1 MDMKNLKAQHQMT
14 REDLIDENRKL
25 RMYIDQLETRINNK
39 IDVFQEGSL
48 TEIIEACTV
57 EARKENQQKK
67 TSFASQKTGKKNK
80 SLEDLMEQYSKYRKV
95 FGEKPASR
103 EVSINLKSI
112 FDKKKI
118 NF

>member
-1 MDMKNLKAQHQMT
+1 MKAQYQMT
-14 REDLIDENRKL
+14 REDLIDENRQL
-25 RMYIDQLETRINNK
+25 RMYIDRLETKINNK

-48 TEIIEACTV
+48 TEIIEACTA
-57 EARKENQQKK
+57 EARKENQQQKK
-67 TSFASQKTGKKNK
+67 PFLSQKSGKKNK

-112 FDKKKI
+112 FHK
-118 NF
+118 